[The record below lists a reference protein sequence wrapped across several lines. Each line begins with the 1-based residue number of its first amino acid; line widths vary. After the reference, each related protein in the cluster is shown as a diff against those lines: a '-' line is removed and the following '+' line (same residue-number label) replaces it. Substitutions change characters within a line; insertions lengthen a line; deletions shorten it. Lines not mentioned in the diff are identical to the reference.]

1 MEDGAVGISTSLVY
15 APAFYAKTE
24 ELIELAKVASR
35 YGGVYATHMRNE
47 SNSIMSALDE
57 AIHIGTEANIPVE
70 IFHLKMAGKP
80 NWGKMRAVIAK
91 IEAARARGI
100 DITADQYPYVAGAT
114 SLGAALHLEPGLS
127 ILDLAC
133 GSGEMLATWSRD
145 YGIVGTGVDIST
157 HFLARARDRAAELGV
172 ADRIAFVHGDAG
184 SHVSPV
190 PVDVAACLGATWI
203 GGGVDGTV
211 ALLDRSLRSGGVML
225 IGEPYWLKPP
235 PNQDVVAACHAQS
248 IEDFDDLPGLM
259 RRFGRLGWDLVELV
273 LTDPSGWDRYHG
285 AQWRTIRL

>member
-1 MEDGAVGISTSLVY
+1 
-15 APAFYAKTE
+15 
-24 ELIELAKVASR
+24 
-35 YGGVYATHMRNE
+35 
-47 SNSIMSALDE
+47 
-57 AIHIGTEANIPVE
+57 
-70 IFHLKMAGKP
+70 
-80 NWGKMRAVIAK
+80 
-91 IEAARARGI
+91 
-100 DITADQYPYVAGAT
+100 
-114 SLGAALHLEPGLS
+114 
-127 ILDLAC
+127 
-133 GSGEMLATWSRD
+133 MLATWSRD

-172 ADRIAFVHGDAG
+172 ATRIAFVHGDAG

-211 ALLDRSLRSGGVML
+211 GLLDRSLRSGGVML

-248 IEDFDDLPGLM
+248 IGDFDDLPGLI

-285 AQWRTIRL
+285 AQWRTIRLWLDQNPDDELAPAFREELSNAPLAHIVCREYLGWGVFVLMKR